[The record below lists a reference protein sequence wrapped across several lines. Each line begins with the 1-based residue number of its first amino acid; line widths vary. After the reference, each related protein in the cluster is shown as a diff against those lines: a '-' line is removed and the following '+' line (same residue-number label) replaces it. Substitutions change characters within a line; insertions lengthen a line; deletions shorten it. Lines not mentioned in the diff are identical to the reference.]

1 MNKEELLQNVEEV
14 LNEIRPYLVQ
24 DGGNCELIDITDDN
38 IVHLRLVGA
47 CGSCPSSTMTLKAGI
62 ESYLKEKIPTIQSV
76 ERVY

>member
-1 MNKEELLQNVEEV
+1 MNKEELLQNVEEI

-38 IVHLRLVGA
+38 IVHLKLVGA
-47 CGSCPSSTMTLKAGI
+47 CGNCPSSTMTLKAGI